1 MKTLETIPNSNT
13 SNEEKLFIERVAQK
27 IYNSGFVTPAIFFL
41 EMTKPLAL
49 LGSHFLIFLGPVIN
63 AFIQSDK
70 YYRSAQV
77 FEEPKNIEKLLQA
90 IEKLEFDS
98 KKLKGVP
105 SER

>member
-1 MKTLETIPNSNT
+1 MKTLETISH
-13 SNEEKLFIERVAQK
+13 SISKEDELFIERVAEK
-27 IYNSGFVTPAIFFL
+27 IFKSGFVTPAIFFL

-98 KKLKGVP
+98 KNLEGVP

>member
-1 MKTLETIPNSNT
+1 MKTTETKLESIDQGDQ
-13 SNEEKLFIERVAQK
+13 LFINRVADK
-27 IYNSGFVTPAIFFL
+27 IHKSGFTTPAIFFL

-63 AFIQSDK
+63 SFVQSDN

-77 FEEPKNIEKLLQA
+77 FEEPDNIERLLLA
-90 IEKLEFDS
+90 IENLELNS
-98 KKLKGVP
+98 KKLNGES

>member
-1 MKTLETIPNSNT
+1 MKTLETIPNSK
-13 SNEEKLFIERVAQK
+13 SNEENLFIERVAQK
-27 IYNSGFVTPAIFFL
+27 IYDSGFVTPAIFFL

-98 KKLKGVP
+98 KKPKGA
-105 SER
+105 SSAR